1 MNEVEL
7 SPRMVEVVVLIGRDR
22 LSYFAAGQRL
32 GISEH
37 TVRTYAQQ
45 IRERC
50 NSDRPPREA
59 IIDLYRDEE
68 ERFQDELDAA

>member
-1 MNEVEL
+1 MSEVDL
-7 SPRMVEVVVLIGRDR
+7 SPRMVEVVILIGRDR
-22 LSYFAAGQRL
+22 LTYYAAAQRL

-50 NSDRPPREA
+50 QSERPPREA
-59 IIDLYRDEE
+59 IMDLYRDEE
-68 ERFQDELDAA
+68 ERFDGVEIAA